1 MAGSSVLSDSSNSSN
16 PPTLSRT
23 LAIIK
28 AHAIKDRFEIESR
41 IAAAGFEII
50 KERQMGFHA
59 DDSGVHGLFGDAA
72 PSLSG
77 SLAIV
82 REPVWIYVLERRRAV
97 EVWRSLMGPEDPE
110 IARAEAPDCLRALYG
125 YSINDNAVYGSPDN
139 SMAELQI
146 NSIFVSSPP
155 FPVQEAE
162 ADDVPPLDLE
172 HHHAPASSHHHSG
185 RSASSSVGSAQGDG
199 SIRVDVKSKSKGF
212 KARPVP
218 TTTAVPSIMPKTT
231 RAAALRAGVELP
243 SPKRSPASQESIART
258 FENVP
263 GHKRAI
269 AVNVA
274 SVAAPTIAPR
284 VNRAQALRTGQIE
297 TKVDPL
303 KRTTARAP
311 NSPER
316 LKEIFADVPGH
327 KRRQTIAVASTAPP
341 TIAPRPT
348 RASALRTGQGD
359 VSPPKSRVKPR
370 ASTNPGPRPSTAGA
384 STSSRA
390 PKPLSAA
397 PPVEEEPQ
405 PVAKNPFE
413 GVPGHK
419 RSETIEVAST
429 RPPSATPRINRSA
442 ALRMAQK
449 EAAASGGSSRA
460 PPSSF
465 SMKSS
470 TEQHSR
476 SASQAS
482 VRPSLSQS
490 TSSARSASV
499 EPGQTQ
505 RSPSRTSTATSRP
518 PSIVPRTNRSAL
530 LRASMGGPGTPSAP
544 KVFAF

>member
-59 DDSGVHGLFGDAA
+59 DDSGVHSLFGDAA
-72 PSLSG
+72 SSLSG
-77 SLAIV
+77 
-82 REPVWIYVLERRRAV
+82 EPIWIYVLERRRAV
-97 EVWRSLMGPEDPE
+97 EVWKALMGPEDPE
-110 IARAEAPDCLRALYG
+110 TARADAPDCLRALFG
-125 YSINDNAVYGSPDN
+125 QDISDNAVYGSPDN

-155 FPVQEAE
+155 FPVQELE
-162 ADDVPPLDLE
+162 ADDVPPLELE
-172 HHHAPASSHHHSG
+172 HHAPASSHHSG
-185 RSASSSVGSAQGDG
+185 RSASSSVGSAQGDS
-199 SIRVDVKSKSKGF
+199 SIRVDVKSRSNGF

-218 TTTAVPSIMPKTT
+218 STTAVPSIAPKTT
-231 RAAALRAGVELP
+231 RAAALRAGLELP

-269 AVNVA
+269 AINVA

-327 KRRQTIAVASTAPP
+327 KRRQTIAVASTAAPA
-341 TIAPRPT
+341 IAPRPT
-348 RASALRTGQGD
+348 RASYLRTGQGD
-359 VSPPKSRVKPR
+359 VSPPKSQVKPR
-370 ASTNPGPRPSTAGA
+370 PSTTAVRRPSTAGA
-384 STSSRA
+384 STSSRT
-390 PKPLSAA
+390 PKPLSSA
-397 PPVEEEPQ
+397 PSVEEEPQ
-405 PVAKNPFE
+405 PVVKNTFE

-419 RSETIEVAST
+419 RSTTIEVPST

-442 ALRMAQK
+442 ALRIAQK
-449 EAAASGGSSRA
+449 EAAASGGSSKA
-460 PPSSF
+460 PPSAF
-465 SMKSS
+465 GMRAFHGPG
-470 TEQHSR
+470 EQSR
-476 SASQAS
+476 PASQTS

-499 EPGQTQ
+499 EPGQSQ
-505 RSPSRTSTATSRP
+505 RSPSRTSAATSRP
-518 PSIVPRTNRSAL
+518 PSITPRTNRSAL
-530 LRASMGGPGTPSAP
+530 LRRSMGGPPTSAP

>member
-1 MAGSSVLSDSSNSSN
+1 MAGSSVHSDSSN

-28 AHAIKDRFEIESR
+28 AHAIKHRFEIEAR

-59 DDSGVHGLFGDAA
+59 DDSGVHSLFGNDA

-77 SLAIV
+77 
-82 REPVWIYVLERRRAV
+82 EPIWIYVLERRRAV
-97 EVWRSLMGPEDPE
+97 EVWKSLMGPEDPE
-110 IARAEAPDCLRALYG
+110 VARADAPDCLRALYG
-125 YSINDNAVYGSPDN
+125 QSDIDNGVYGSPDN

-146 NSIFVSSPP
+146 NSIFASSPP
-155 FPVQEAE
+155 FPVQELE

-172 HHHAPASSHHHSG
+172 QHHAPSSHHNSA
-185 RSASSSVGSAQGDG
+185 RSASSSVGSAQGDR
-199 SIRVDVKSKSKGF
+199 SIRVDVKSKASGF

-218 TTTAVPSIMPKTT
+218 TTTAVPSIVPKTT
-231 RAAALRAGVELP
+231 RAAALRAGFDLP
-243 SPKRSPASQESIART
+243 SPKRSPASQESIAKT

-269 AVNVA
+269 AINVA

-303 KRTTARAP
+303 KRTTARQP

-359 VSPPKSRVKPR
+359 ASPPKARVKPR
-370 ASTNPGPRPSTAGA
+370 ASTTAAPRPSTAGA
-384 STSSRA
+384 STSSRTS
-390 PKPLSAA
+390 KPPLAA
-397 PPVEEEPQ
+397 PSVEEEPQ
-405 PVAKNPFE
+405 PEVKNTFE

-419 RSETIEVAST
+419 RSTTIEVAST
-429 RPPSATPRINRSA
+429 RPPSTTPRINRSA

-449 EAAASGGSSRA
+449 EAAASGGPPKA
-460 PPSSF
+460 PPSAF
-465 SMKSS
+465 AMKSFHGS
-470 TEQHSR
+470 AEQSR

-482 VRPSLSQS
+482 VRQSLSQS
-490 TSSARSASV
+490 TSTSVRSASV
-499 EPGQTQ
+499 EPGQTL
-505 RSPSRTSTATSRP
+505 RSPSRTTTATPQP

-530 LRASMGGPGTPSAP
+530 LRASMGGPATPSTR

>member
-28 AHAIKDRFEIESR
+28 GHAIRARFEIESR

-77 SLAIV
+77 
-82 REPVWIYVLERRRAV
+82 EPVWIYVLERRRAV
-97 EVWRSLMGPEDPE
+97 EVWKSLMGPEDPE

-125 YSINDNAVYGSPDN
+125 QSIADNAVYGSPDN

-155 FPVQEAE
+155 FPVQELE
-162 ADDVPPLDLE
+162 ADDVPPLELE
-172 HHHAPASSHHHSG
+172 HHAPPSSHHHSG
-185 RSASSSVGSAQGDG
+185 RSASSSVGSNQGD
-199 SIRVDVKSKSKGF
+199 SSSRVDVKSKGF
-212 KARPVP
+212 KAR
-218 TTTAVPSIMPKTT
+218 AVPLTTVIPSIVPKTT
-231 RAAALRAGVELP
+231 RAAALRAGVDLP
-243 SPKRSPASQESIART
+243 SPKRSPASKESIART

-269 AVNVA
+269 AINVA
-274 SVAAPTIAPR
+274 SVGAPTIAPR
-284 VNRAQALRTGQIE
+284 ANRAQALRTGQIE

-341 TIAPRPT
+341 TIAPRAT
-348 RASALRTGQGD
+348 RASVLRTGQGD
-359 VSPPKSRVKPR
+359 TSPPKSRVKPR
-370 ASTNPGPRPSTAGA
+370 ASTTGGPRPSTAGA
-384 STSSRA
+384 STSSRT
-390 PKPLSAA
+390 PKPLAEA
-397 PPVEEEPQ
+397 PLVEEEPE
-405 PVAKNPFE
+405 PVVKNPFE

-419 RSETIEVAST
+419 RSETIEVPST

-449 EAAASGGSSRA
+449 EAAASGGSSKA
-460 PPSSF
+460 PPSAF
-465 SMKSS
+465 SMKPSHGS
-470 TEQHSR
+470 GEHSR

-482 VRPSLSQS
+482 VRQSLSQS
-490 TSSARSASV
+490 TSTSVRSASV
-499 EPGQTQ
+499 EPGQSQ
-505 RSPSRTSTATSRP
+505 RSPSRTSTSTSRP

-530 LRASMGGPGTPSAP
+530 LRRSMGGPSPSAP